1 MPYIERDTSWM
12 YFNKRILLEAMRP
25 DLPLLERFNYLG
37 IYSNN
42 LDEFFRVRVASLR
55 RLIDSAEELPT
66 AERKKAKETL
76 RTILRLNREYS
87 QLFDETFAQLV
98 RELKDAHI
106 HIINE
111 RRAHQQPRGGS
122 LVLLHGQDQWLHQ
135 PDLHQ

>member
-55 RLIDSAEELPT
+55 RLIDSAEEFIQIVGVD
-66 AERKKAKETL
+66 AEVVEALQEGE
-76 RTILRLNREYS
+76 IG
-87 QLFDETFAQLV
+87 
-98 RELKDAHI
+98 AH
-106 HIINE
+106 
-111 RRAHQQPRGGS
+111 G
-122 LVLLHGQDQWLHQ
+122 L
-135 PDLHQ
+135 